1 MAPNFNDNDLV
12 LATKFL
18 KQIKVN
24 DVVVLDIPKFGAVLK
39 RVQFLNDD
47 EIRVIGDNKEY
58 KSPIY
63 DMKLYKNNIV
73 GKVLYKF

>member
-12 LATKFL
+12 LATKIL
-18 KQIKVN
+18 KEIKVN
-24 DVVVLDIPKFGAVLK
+24 DVVVLDIPKFGVVLK

-47 EIRVIGDNKEY
+47 EIGVIGDNKEY

-63 DMKLYKNNIV
+63 EMKLYKNNIV

>member
-18 KQIKVN
+18 KHIKVN
-24 DVVVLDIPKFGAVLK
+24 DVGVLDIPKFGAVLK

>member
-47 EIRVIGDNKEY
+47 EIRVIGDN
-58 KSPIY
+58 
-63 DMKLYKNNIV
+63 
-73 GKVLYKF
+73 

>member
-12 LATKFL
+12 LETKFL

>member
-12 LATKFL
+12 LATKIL
-18 KQIKVN
+18 KEIKVN
-24 DVVVLDIPKFGAVLK
+24 DVVVLDIPKFGVVLK